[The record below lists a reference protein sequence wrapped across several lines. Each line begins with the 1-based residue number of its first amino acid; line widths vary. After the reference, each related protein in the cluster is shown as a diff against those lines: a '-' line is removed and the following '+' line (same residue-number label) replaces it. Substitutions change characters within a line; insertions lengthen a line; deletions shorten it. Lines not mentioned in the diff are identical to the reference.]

1 MSSQPLTTLLLS
13 TFTSSFHRATT
24 HPFLRLAGQGKIS
37 KKVLSEWLSQDRL
50 YAQAYLRF
58 IGLLLSKVVIPPR
71 NPDSGRPRQPTTEQ
85 RVFDVLVDALTNIQ
99 RELRFFDSVAEE
111 FGLDVTALP
120 REDEGWAVFGPRCVT
135 RAYIDLFMSAASP
148 GSSLLE
154 GMCVL
159 WATEH
164 CYLRAWQYAREQMEQ
179 RAADPS
185 GKADADADADAD
197 GGALRLRFIP
207 NWTCREFEDFVAK
220 LREVVD
226 EMGGRIKGAEEG
238 ERERGKCL
246 GWWKQVL
253 WAEERFWPDVEA

>member
-1 MSSQPLTTLLLS
+1 MSTQPITSLLLS

-24 HPFLRLAGQGKIS
+24 HPFLQLAGQGKIS

-71 NPDSGRPRQPTTEQ
+71 NPDSSRLHEPTTEQ
-85 RVFDVLVDALTNIQ
+85 RIFDILVDALTNIQ
-99 RELRFFDSVAEE
+99 RELRFFESVAEE
-111 FGLDVTALP
+111 FGLDLTALP
-120 REDEGWAVFGPRCVT
+120 REDEGWSVFGPNSVT
-135 RAYIDLFMSAASP
+135 RAYIDLFMSSGSP

-159 WATEH
+159 WATEY
-164 CYLRAWQYAREQMEQ
+164 CYLRAWQYAKEQMEQ
-179 RAADPS
+179 RGGDPS
-185 GKADADADADAD
+185 SKEDAD
-197 GGALRLRFIP
+197 GGALRLKFIP
-207 NWTCREFEDFVAK
+207 NWTCCEFEDFVVK
-220 LREVVD
+220 LRDVVD

-253 WAEERFWPDVEA
+253 WAEERFWPVVEA